1 VRGSM
6 VLDTTTTDPIE
17 ALRNRR
23 NGKLFVCLEA
33 AESPGKV
40 KVINPEGST
49 LIVLEELFDLEPVMV
64 QVNDQ
69 AEHFTAAQ
77 IEALEKYRKEQAEL
91 AQWRRDNPQRVIL
104 DDPEERAER
113 RSSSTPSERKPRKK
127 LAPLLNVKG
136 RVVAEWKA
144 DVLTFYRHR
153 IEPLRDIESFVVHV
167 EGQGSFKMTKAEF
180 QRVFNNVV
188 MSSAYRTHG
197 IFKYPSIPAEAENF
211 RMR

>member
-1 VRGSM
+1 M
-6 VLDTTTTDPIE
+6 TLDPTNADPIE
-17 ALRNRR
+17 ALRNLR
-23 NGKLFVCLEA
+23 NGKLFICLEA

-49 LIVLEELFDLEPVMV
+49 LVVMEELFDLEPVMV
-64 QVNDQ
+64 QV
-69 AEHFTAAQ
+69 AEQTRHFTSAQ

-104 DDPEERAER
+104 DDPEDRAER
-113 RSSSTPSERKPRKK
+113 RGSSTPTERKPRKK

-144 DVLTFYRHR
+144 DGLTFYRHR
-153 IEPLRDIESFVVHV
+153 IEPLREIESFVVHV

-188 MSSAYRTHG
+188 MSAAYRTHG
-197 IFKYPSIPAEAENF
+197 IFTYPSIPAEAEAF
-211 RMR
+211 RVR